1 MPPNPHAVAGPRTK
15 TAIQPEEERYEEAI
29 LKSRNILAPEGPRC
43 LRAGGSRRTDDG
55 KPKKGHT
62 DMNDIADKGPVGVRA
77 EKIYGLEDMV
87 LPASY
92 RYGAP
97 TTDPNWKSQKTR
109 RKNRRRLSNA
119 PKAVK
124 KRMGFRERR
133 G

>member
-1 MPPNPHAVAGPRTK
+1 
-15 TAIQPEEERYEEAI
+15 
-29 LKSRNILAPEGPRC
+29 
-43 LRAGGSRRTDDG
+43 
-55 KPKKGHT
+55 
-62 DMNDIADKGPVGVRA
+62 MNDIADKGTDGPVGVLA
-77 EKIYGLEDMV
+77 ERIYRSGMV

-119 PKAVK
+119 SKAVK